1 MILWDAVDMMQ
12 RHIPDGSIDVALV
25 AVPFFLRV
33 PPDQRATDYYLELNG
48 EKPRFRAD
56 WDSFA
61 SIEQYETFCS
71 EWIDEVMRRLHKTS
85 PATSRYVDR
94 DVANR
99 RTRSA
104 IRRCP
109 IRETP
114 PCRGSNQVRREP
126 APRLARSVARCVD
139 IRLNAVMKA
148 PAPKARRSRCSARP

>member
-85 PATSRYVDR
+85 PATSSTWTEMWQIAALDQPSG
-94 DVANR
+94 VA
-99 RTRSA
+99 RSA
-104 IRRCP
+104 RRHPVADRIRSGASR
-109 IRETP
+109 RHGW
-114 PCRGSNQVRREP
+114 RGQ
-126 APRLARSVARCVD
+126 
-139 IRLNAVMKA
+139 
-148 PAPKARRSRCSARP
+148 

>member
-85 PATSRYVDR
+85 PATSSTWTEMWQIAALDQPSG
-94 DVANR
+94 VA
-99 RTRSA
+99 RSA
-104 IRRCP
+104 KRHPVADRIRFQARAA
-109 IRETP
+109 
-114 PCRGSNQVRREP
+114 
-126 APRLARSVARCVD
+126 APRLARSDCMPGASIFVS
-139 IRLNAVMKA
+139 M
-148 PAPKARRSRCSARP
+148 RS